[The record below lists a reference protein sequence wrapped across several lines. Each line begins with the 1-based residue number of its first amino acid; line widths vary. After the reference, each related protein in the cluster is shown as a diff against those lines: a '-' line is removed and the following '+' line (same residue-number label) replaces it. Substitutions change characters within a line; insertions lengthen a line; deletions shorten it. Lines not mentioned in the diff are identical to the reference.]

1 MTARRRQG
9 QVLALLLAALALA
22 AALSVTLGARAVGWS
37 EIGAALGG
45 ETQQI
50 GAAAVAARLPRTAL
64 AMLAGAALAVSG
76 AALQGV
82 SRNPLA
88 DPGLLGLN
96 AGAALAVV
104 LALAF
109 GGIATATG
117 YVLTASLG
125 AALAAALVQLIAGLG
140 RGRSTPLRLALAG
153 AATTAALSALTTA
166 LVLPRNDIAGLVQSW
181 QIGGVGG
188 ASWAQIGPVLPFWAG
203 GLLLALVSARG
214 LNLLALGEE
223 TAAALGTRVWL
234 AQALALA
241 AAILL
246 SGASTAVCGPI
257 GFVGLV
263 VPHLIRLLTGVDHR
277 WQLGLSALA
286 GAVLL
291 TLADVAGRIVARPAE
306 LDVGIL
312 TAFLGAPVFLWI
324 LRRQRGATL

>member
-1 MTARRRQG
+1 M
-9 QVLALLLAALALA
+9 
-22 AALSVTLGARAVGWS
+22 
-37 EIGAALGG
+37 
-45 ETQQI
+45 
-50 GAAAVAARLPRTAL
+50 P
-64 AMLAGAALAVSG
+64 
-76 AALQGV
+76 
-82 SRNPLA
+82 
-88 DPGLLGLN
+88 
-96 AGAALAVV
+96 
-104 LALAF
+104 
-109 GGIATATG
+109 
-117 YVLTASLG
+117 
-125 AALAAALVQLIAGLG
+125 
-140 RGRSTPLRLALAG
+140 
-153 AATTAALSALTTA
+153 
-166 LVLPRNDIAGLVQSW
+166 
-181 QIGGVGG
+181 
-188 ASWAQIGPVLPFWAG
+188 
-203 GLLLALVSARG
+203 
-214 LNLLALGEE
+214 E